1 MKALLTSQ
9 FELEDKPVYRSPM
22 AEGFAAGF
30 KDRDYDPVPA
40 QAPAVASPPAI
51 NSVAR
56 AQQAWAVWARSRE
69 SVAVAI
75 LSGMIATGCA
85 APPPAPAMAFC
96 AAERNGRCAE
106 WVFGPTPKQVKAFDR
121 RVFGSGS

>member
-56 AQQAWAVWARSRE
+56 AQQAWAAWALARNATAALAA
-69 SVAVAI
+69 AVA
-75 LSGMIATGCA
+75 AGCA
-85 APPPAPAMAFC
+85 SPPPAPAMAFC